1 MTQLR
6 EYILSVV
13 CMSVIC
19 AGIQAFFDKDTGTKG
34 AIQLALGVIMTVTVL
49 SPVLRVDLSAWPAYF
64 EDLAAWRT
72 DAVYEGEA
80 SAAEAITER
89 ITEQSQAYILDK
101 AAALGAQVHVAVR
114 LSDDP
119 LPVPVEVTVRGTVS
133 PYVKQQLKAVIAS
146 ELGIPEERQLWM

>member
-19 AGIQAFFDKDTGTKG
+19 AGIQAFFEKDTGSKG
-34 AIQLALGVIMTVTVL
+34 AIQLMLGVVMTVTVL
-49 SPVLRVDLSAWPAYF
+49 SPVLRVDFSAWPAYF
-64 EDLAAWRT
+64 EDLADWHS
-72 DAVYEGEA
+72 DAVHEGET

-89 ITEQSQAYILDK
+89 ITEQTQAYILDK
-101 AAALGAQVHVAVR
+101 AVALGAKVQVTVR

-119 LPVPVEVTVRGTVS
+119 IPVPVEVTVCGTVS
-133 PYVKQQLKAVIAS
+133 PYVKQQLKTMIAS
-146 ELGIPEERQLWM
+146 ELGIPEERQLWI